1 MHRVEA
7 RPWPATRAAGC
18 HACRCACCS
27 RASLHA
33 RHLVHRPHPAP
44 CAHGA
49 ALNRRPH
56 RAGHSRG
63 LEPAVGSG
71 ACWLSLQGPSG
82 RPRLHPRACSTRGL
96 CVQAEGLRCAA
107 LPAKA
112 GGCPLQRCLTRPL
125 PLVATRAHR
134 LFGGQ
139 AADSDGF
146 TTPPR
151 RLEALSSHA
160 ESFQARTHELSD
172 PVKHVEGST

>member
-1 MHRVEA
+1 MPLRLLLARVA
-7 RPWPATRAAGC
+7 ACAT
-18 HACRCACCS
+18 S
-27 RASLHA
+27 RAPASPRPVRA
-33 RHLVHRPHPAP
+33 R
-44 CAHGA
+44 
-49 ALNRRPH
+49 RRPQSTATQGWSQPRTSKRQIAH
-56 RAGHSRG
+56 RRGSHGVG

-160 ESFQARTHELSD
+160 ESFQASTHELSD